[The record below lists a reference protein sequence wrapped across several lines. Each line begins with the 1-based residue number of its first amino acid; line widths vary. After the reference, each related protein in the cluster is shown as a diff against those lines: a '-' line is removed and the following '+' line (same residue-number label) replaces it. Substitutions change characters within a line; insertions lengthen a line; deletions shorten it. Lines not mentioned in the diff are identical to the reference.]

1 MACLSIR
8 MDQTA
13 EAVVSYENEHIS
25 AEFDTIADVAATTK
39 GAGIAACHWPRGLGF
54 AGELAGATGHFAKK
68 TFHQNLWLPDECL

>member
-13 EAVVSYENEHIS
+13 EAIVNELIS
-25 AEFDTIADVAATTK
+25 AKFDTIVYVAATTK
-39 GAGIAACHWPRGLGF
+39 GANIASGHWPRGSGC